1 MSRRPTRGLLFFV
14 ALIIAVGAA
23 GTLSACG
30 KKGELNRRPRRKR
43 QKGVRRIPTFA
54 SC

>member
-30 KKGELNRRPRRKR
+30 KKGELESPPEKEETKRR
-43 QKGVRRIPTFA
+43 
-54 SC
+54 